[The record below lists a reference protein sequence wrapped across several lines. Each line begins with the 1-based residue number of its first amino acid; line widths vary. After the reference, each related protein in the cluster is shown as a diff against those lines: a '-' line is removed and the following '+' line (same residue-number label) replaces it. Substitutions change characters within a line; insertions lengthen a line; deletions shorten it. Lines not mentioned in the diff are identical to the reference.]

1 MCAIHGTANEGMRL
15 AKLLPVGRILFAISV
30 SGFGVLCIIYVDFV
44 HQLQP
49 VDELLPTST
58 LVYSILAVLTGV
70 FLVVVGPAIVTG
82 IKAYPATATLT
93 AFFATWIVVL
103 QVPSAFIDPSLLR
116 SPWLVRTFETVA
128 LGGAALILAGMASRP
143 ERTRWMHIGRALFG
157 VSLPIFGTLHFIYAE
172 NVASLVPALYPWPF
186 VWAYVTGAGNFAAG
200 LAIITGVLSRIAAIL
215 AGVMYGT
222 YALTLHIPR
231 AVMTYIPNLFAEDL
245 ADFQR
250 ARGGLT
256 SMFVAIGMWGAA
268 WIVAGSLAERSS
280 SDPKA
285 GGEARTPEG
294 ASEPA
299 PAVRPEEKHRL
310 ARR

>member
-1 MCAIHGTANEGMRL
+1 MS
-15 AKLLPVGRILFAISV
+15 KLLPIGRALFAITI
-30 SGFGVLCIIYVDFV
+30 SGFGVLCLIYVDFV

-49 VDELLPTST
+49 VNELLPSST

-70 FLVVVGPAIVTG
+70 FLIAAGPAIVTG
-82 IKAYPATATLT
+82 IKAHPMTVALT
-93 AFFATWIVVL
+93 AFFAVWIVGL
-103 QVPSAFIDPSLLR
+103 QVPSAFVDPTLLR
-116 SPWLVRTFETVA
+116 SPWLVRTFETMA
-128 LGGAALILAGMASRP
+128 LTGAALILAGMTSQP
-143 ERTRWMHIGRALFG
+143 QRTRWMHIGRVLFG

-186 VWAYVTGAGNFAAG
+186 LWAYVTGAGNFAAG
-200 LAIITGVLSRIAAIL
+200 LAITTGVLSRLAAIL
-215 AGVMYGT
+215 AGAMYGT

-231 AVMTYIPNLFAEDL
+231 ALMTYIPNVFAEDL
-245 ADFQR
+245 ADFQS

-280 SDPKA
+280 GGPKT

-299 PAVRPEEKHRL
+299 VVEATT
-310 ARR
+310 